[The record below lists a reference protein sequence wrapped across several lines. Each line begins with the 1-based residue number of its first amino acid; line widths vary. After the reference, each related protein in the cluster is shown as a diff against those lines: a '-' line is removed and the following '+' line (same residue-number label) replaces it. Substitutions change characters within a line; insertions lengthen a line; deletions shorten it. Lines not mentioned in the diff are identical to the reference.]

1 MPDRQHLL
9 VVDDQR
15 LDRSIASHAA
25 TRAGFRVSGAGS
37 INETRALFEQ
47 GERFDFVVLDLSLG
61 SEDGLEVMPLIAQFN
76 KTAVLVL
83 ASSFDGRILAASQRL
98 ASGLG
103 LLVAGVLRKPILP
116 TKLQQMLNQAP
127 LDHRTAGD
135 AALSIAPDQ
144 IRLAI
149 AAGEIK
155 PWFQP
160 KISLGSGE
168 IVGAEA
174 LARWVRADG
183 RSLDPAAFIPVAE
196 QAGLITALTD
206 SILDQSLAAC
216 ARWRLRRPDCWVAV
230 NLSPLL
236 LNDPTLT
243 ERILGKLQRYDVPP
257 GALVLEVTENN
268 GIPDTACA
276 TEILTRLRI
285 KGVNLSVD
293 DFGTG
298 HSSLLSLVRMPFSEM
313 KIDQAFVR
321 DALTNRDALKVVR
334 ASASLGR
341 ELGLNVVAEGV
352 ETDEAAQVV
361 KEAGCHVGQG
371 WLYGK
376 AVPPDA
382 FEEQLGLAQFAPSRK
397 DAAEKD
403 AAATDTAPVPRNNGT
418 GS

>member
-1 MPDRQHLL
+1 
-9 VVDDQR
+9 
-15 LDRSIASHAA
+15 
-25 TRAGFRVSGAGS
+25 
-37 INETRALFEQ
+37 
-47 GERFDFVVLDLSLG
+47 
-61 SEDGLEVMPLIAQFN
+61 
-76 KTAVLVL
+76 
-83 ASSFDGRILAASQRL
+83 
-98 ASGLG
+98 
-103 LLVAGVLRKPILP
+103 
-116 TKLQQMLNQAP
+116 
-127 LDHRTAGD
+127 
-135 AALSIAPDQ
+135 
-144 IRLAI
+144 
-149 AAGEIK
+149 
-155 PWFQP
+155 
-160 KISLGSGE
+160 
-168 IVGAEA
+168 
-174 LARWVRADG
+174 
-183 RSLDPAAFIPVAE
+183 VAE